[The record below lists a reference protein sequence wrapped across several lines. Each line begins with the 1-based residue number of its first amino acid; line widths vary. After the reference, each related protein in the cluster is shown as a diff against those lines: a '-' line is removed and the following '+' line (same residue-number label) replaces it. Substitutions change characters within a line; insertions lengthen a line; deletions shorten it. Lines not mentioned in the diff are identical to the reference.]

1 MCPERMPRGDRR
13 RQRTG
18 SRSARADDG
27 NRNGRRERRSHT
39 RSGCNPVPGR
49 SSAIFIDKRT
59 ATEVRVLK
67 RRSRTGT
74 CSKRRPGATT
84 CPRSDLVL
92 HPSHKIAGLESTPGS
107 ACAEPPPPAGD
118 TAPTRVLKSGGA
130 IVCRPYGTRGWR
142 DAGVPTTEVVGYFLS
157 SLRDSMRTRR
167 SSCCLSSLTGLNVGT
182 PLISGLTSRRLNFD
196 AFGAGRK
203 THGASAAG
211 TAPRALSG
219 TWLDDSA
226 QVFEA
231 GFRRPTRARQRLS

>member
-1 MCPERMPRGDRR
+1 MPRGDRR

-157 SLRDSMRTRR
+157 SL
-167 SSCCLSSLTGLNVGT
+167 TGLNANAAFILLSFVPDGT
-182 PLISGLTSRRLNFD
+182 PFVR
-196 AFGAGRK
+196 
-203 THGASAAG
+203 
-211 TAPRALSG
+211 
-219 TWLDDSA
+219 
-226 QVFEA
+226 EA
-231 GFRRPTRARQRLS
+231 NLFRP

>member
-167 SSCCLSSLTGLNVGT
+167 SSCCLSSLTGLHSYGR
-182 PLISGLTSRRLNFD
+182 LISFVPDGTQCGHAADLRSNLPATQLRRLRSRSED
-196 AFGAGRK
+196 AWRVRRRNSAPCIVWHMAGR
-203 THGASAAG
+203 
-211 TAPRALSG
+211 
-219 TWLDDSA
+219 
-226 QVFEA
+226 
-231 GFRRPTRARQRLS
+231 